1 MHDLHGGVRWIQ
13 EVYKP
18 LQWYC
23 DLGHETPHLY
33 STREELDK
41 HLTKMHSHKLT
52 AQNRAIFADGSSIL
66 SRRPPNTCPLC
77 NCVPDSIRE
86 IMNRYTASKTSNY
99 TKRTHSSRGSR
110 ALPPIGR
117 QVTSNPSLDK
127 TVYLAYYDD
136 SGDARDDQ
144 GLSNKEDVLLRA
156 LEKHIA
162 NHLRDLAFISIR
174 NLLNDEISDKEVISD
189 VSAQAHIEKQSSYTC
204 KNSRN
209 ADFDNSPF
217 VFDDTPPSEQATSV
231 WRTGQTPERSQAPEI
246 ENNHGISIP
255 APIFEFNWSS
265 PLPSLPLLDQT
276 TLKDDDIWRAITEPR
291 ADQTCRHVRI
301 ANTMIL

>member
-1 MHDLHGGVRWIQ
+1 MHLA
-13 EVYKP
+13 E
-18 LQWYC
+18 
-23 DLGHETPHLY
+23 
-33 STREELDK
+33 
-41 HLTKMHSHKLT
+41 MHSHKLT
-52 AQNRAIFADGSSIL
+52 AENRDIFAEGSL
-66 SRRPPNTCPLC
+66 FHWPRPPNFCPLC
-77 NCVPDSIRE
+77 NCVPESVRE
-86 IMNRYTASKTSNY
+86 IENRSDDPEEQMKQSQSNGLP
-99 TKRTHSSRGSR
+99 RSSR
-110 ALPPIGR
+110 APPVTSR
-117 QVTSNPSLDK
+117 QVMSTLSLDEASFLPSSYALGNGRNDRGISPRER
-127 TVYLAYYDD
+127 T
-136 SGDARDDQ
+136 
-144 GLSNKEDVLLRA
+144 LLLA

-162 NHLRDLAFISIR
+162 SHLKSLAFISIR

-209 ADFDNSPF
+209 ADFDNSPL

-291 ADQTCRHVRI
+291 ADQTCRHLRI